1 MNIVNS
7 MKKIIIT
14 LICLL
19 LIPTIFAKIDLQTV
33 YSLQV
38 EIFKDD
44 IVTLMDLTA
53 GSGTISTFPTTK
65 KDYSIK
71 VLDPGNKVLF
81 DKDIEVSFI
90 LLLEPMKTVP
100 LNSTIIHVR
109 VPYFSNAKKVSIYHF
124 NKEIFSVD
132 ISEEICNNNFIC
144 ELGENKYNCPNDCDV
159 KKEFSWFLFILI
171 VFLLTIAVIFFL
183 RKFNK

>member
-7 MKKIIIT
+7 MKKTIIIT

-38 EIFKDD
+38 EIFKNDN
-44 IVTLMDLTA
+44 VVLQSLTA
-53 GSGTISTFPTTK
+53 GNGTISTFPTTK
-65 KDYSIK
+65 RDYSIK
-71 VLDPGNKVLF
+71 VLNSGNKVLF
-81 DKDIEVSFI
+81 EKDIEVSFI
-90 LLLEPMKTVP
+90 LLLETMKTVP
-100 LNSTIIHVR
+100 LNSAIIHVR
-109 VPYFSNAKKVSIYHF
+109 VPYFSNAKKISIYHF

-132 ISEEICNNNFIC
+132 LSEEVCNNNFIC
-144 ELGENKYNCPNDCDV
+144 ESGENKYNCPEDCNV

-171 VFLLTIAVIFFL
+171 VFLLTIIISFL
-183 RKFNK
+183 KKFKK

>member
-1 MNIVNS
+1 

-19 LIPTIFAKIDLQTV
+19 LIPGIFAKIDLQTV

-38 EIFKDD
+38 EIFKNDS
-44 IVTLMDLTA
+44 VTLMDLTA
-53 GSGTISTFPTTK
+53 GSGTISTFSTTK

-71 VLDPGNKVLF
+71 VLDSRNKVLF
-81 DKDIEVSFI
+81 ERDIEVSFI
-90 LLLEPMKTVP
+90 LFLETIKTVP

-109 VPYFSNAKKVSIYHF
+109 VPYFSNAKKISIYHF

-132 ISEEICNNNFIC
+132 LSEEICNNNFIC
-144 ELGENKYNCPNDCDV
+144 ELGENKYNCPEDCDV

-171 VFLLTIAVIFFL
+171 VFLLTTVIIFFL
-183 RKFNK
+183 KKFKK